1 MRCVS
6 TVEVAWSFERE
17 ADRGQHGSSSR
28 VVKDHFARHP
38 PWAFLLQG
46 EFVEGG
52 GLECG
57 YEDGDQLEN
66 QGHHQWVCE
75 SRVGT
80 TGPPRLL
87 VFRNHLGS

>member
-1 MRCVS
+1 M
-6 TVEVAWSFERE
+6 
-17 ADRGQHGSSSR
+17 QHGLSSR
-28 VVKDHFARHP
+28 VVKDHFALHP
-38 PWAFLLQG
+38 PWELLPQG

-80 TGPPRLL
+80 GAGEGREGPGAVSFSHALISWPIL
-87 VFRNHLGS
+87 

>member
-1 MRCVS
+1 M
-6 TVEVAWSFERE
+6 
-17 ADRGQHGSSSR
+17 SSR

-38 PWAFLLQG
+38 PWEFLLQG

-80 TGPPRLL
+80 TGGRGPGRARRPWCSVIFPCFGQLS
-87 VFRNHLGS
+87 HLIGVSGM

>member
-1 MRCVS
+1 MPDILHGRFFFRGNL
-6 TVEVAWSFERE
+6 WRE
-17 ADRGQHGSSSR
+17 
-28 VVKDHFARHP
+28 
-38 PWAFLLQG
+38 
-46 EFVEGG
+46 

-80 TGPPRLL
+80 TGGQGPGRGEEAL
-87 VFRNHLGS
+87 VQCHFPMLWSVIGVSGM

>member
-1 MRCVS
+1 M
-6 TVEVAWSFERE
+6 
-17 ADRGQHGSSSR
+17 QHGLSSR
-28 VVKDHFARHP
+28 VVKDHFALHP
-38 PWAFLLQG
+38 PWEFLPQG

-80 TGPPRLL
+80 NGGRGPGRGEEAL
-87 VFRNHLGS
+87 VQCHFPML